1 MSRTE
6 ALLGAPFV
14 TWIVILVV
22 IFLLAFFTVSPATE
36 DVPED
41 RP

>member
-1 MSRTE
+1 MN
-6 ALLGAPFV
+6 AVFHGPFV
-14 TWIVILVV
+14 TWLVILLV

-41 RP
+41 PQ